1 MRVKRVSLIF
11 LRSNKIRFIIILH
24 VAISEPL
31 SSPSS
36 SSSTS
41 PYQALE
47 GYATPE
53 GTKKY
58 TEYAISQGR
67 PRSHFKS
74 FDSLRL
80 SSIGMGTYLGQLSE
94 EDDQAVENAV
104 YQSIK
109 SGAVNVIDTA
119 INYRA
124 MRSEK
129 SIGRALLRL
138 VNDRIISRDQVF
150 VSTKNGYITNDG
162 DYPNIDVMEY
172 IHRMY
177 IQTEIITA
185 DDISTGYNVINPNY
199 LAKCIDKSLMN
210 MHISTIDLVYIHNAF
225 ESWYEDVSRQQFM
238 EMLVKAF
245 EVYEKYRAKNKI
257 RYYGMATWTCFRVPT
272 GSPEY
277 LSLEQVVKCAESVE
291 GKDHGFRFIQLPYN
305 LAYSEALLLKNQSV
319 GSEENLTILQAAAKL
334 NIGIFTS
341 IPLFQ
346 GRLLS
351 SQIPN
356 YGGITDPVAKLVQI
370 IRSSPSVIAPLIG
383 QKKAEHVE
391 ENLKTANMP
400 PLSEEEFK
408 QAVQILTGQQL

>member
-1 MRVKRVSLIF
+1 M
-11 LRSNKIRFIIILH
+11 SNKIRFVIILH
-24 VAISEPL
+24 VDISEPL
-31 SSPSS
+31 SSSS
-36 SSSTS
+36 S
-41 PYQALE
+41 PYQTVE
-47 GYATPE
+47 GFATYE
-53 GTKKY
+53 GTKNY
-58 TEYAISQGR
+58 TEYAMSQGR
-67 PRSHFKS
+67 PISHFKS
-74 FDSLRL
+74 FDSLHL
-80 SSIGMGTYLGQLSE
+80 SSIGMGTYLGQPSE

-104 YQSIK
+104 FESVK
-109 SGAVNVIDTA
+109 SGAINVIDTA

-138 VNDRIISRDQVF
+138 VKDKIILRDQIF
-150 VSTKNGYITNDG
+150 ISTKNGYITNDG

-177 IQTEIITA
+177 IQTDVITA
-185 DDISTGYNVINPNY
+185 DDISSGYNIINPNY

-210 MHISTIDLVYIHNAF
+210 MHVSSIDLVYIHNAF
-225 ESWYEDVSRQQFM
+225 ESWYQDVSREQFM

-245 EVYEKYRAKNKI
+245 EVYEKYRAKNRI
-257 RYYGMATWTCFRVPT
+257 RYYGMATWTCFRVPPT
-272 GSPEY
+272 SPEY
-277 LSLEQVVKCAESVE
+277 LSLEQAVKCAESVG

-305 LAYSEALLLKNQSV
+305 LAYSEALLLRNQSV
-319 GSEENLTILQAAAKL
+319 GSEENLTILQAAEKL

-346 GRLLS
+346 GRLLR
-351 SQIPN
+351 SQIPD
-356 YGGITDPVAKLVQI
+356 YGGISDPIAKLVQI

-408 QAVQILTGQQL
+408 QAIRILTSKQI

>member
-1 MRVKRVSLIF
+1 V
-11 LRSNKIRFIIILH
+11 SNKIRFVIILR
-24 VAISEPL
+24 VAICKLL
-31 SSPSS
+31 SSS
-36 SSSTS
+36 
-41 PYQALE
+41 YQTFE

-58 TEYAISQGR
+58 MDYAISQGR
-67 PRSHFKS
+67 PRSHFKP
-74 FDSLRL
+74 FDSLQL

-104 YQSIK
+104 YQSVK

-177 IQTEIITA
+177 IQTEVITA
-185 DDISTGYNVINPNY
+185 DDISSGYNVINPNY

-225 ESWYEDVSRQQFM
+225 ESWYQDVSREQFM
-238 EMLVKAF
+238 EMLAKAF

-257 RYYGMATWTCFRVPT
+257 RYYGMATWTCFRVPSR
-272 GSPEY
+272 SPEY
-277 LSLEQVVKCAESVE
+277 LSLEQAVKSAESV
-291 GKDHGFRFIQLPYN
+291 GGQDHGFRFIQLPYN
-305 LAYSEALLLKNQSV
+305 LAYSEALLLRNQSV

-356 YGGITDPVAKLVQI
+356 YGNVTDPVAKLLQI

-383 QKKAEHVE
+383 QKKPEHVE

-400 PLSEEEFK
+400 PLSDEEFK
-408 QAVQILTGQQL
+408 QAIRILTSQQL

>member
-1 MRVKRVSLIF
+1 M
-11 LRSNKIRFIIILH
+11 
-24 VAISEPL
+24 
-31 SSPSS
+31 SS
-36 SSSTS
+36 SSSS
-41 PYQALE
+41 PYQTVE
-47 GYATPE
+47 GFATSE

-58 TEYAISQGR
+58 TNYAISQGR

-74 FDSLRL
+74 FDSLHL
-80 SSIGMGTYLGQLSE
+80 SSIGMGTYLGQPSE

-104 YQSIK
+104 FESVK

-138 VNDRIISRDQVF
+138 VKDRIISRDQIF

-177 IQTEIITA
+177 IQTGVITA
-185 DDISTGYNVINPNY
+185 DDISSGYNIINPNY

-210 MHISTIDLVYIHNAF
+210 MHVSSIDLVYIHNAF
-225 ESWYEDVSRQQFM
+225 ESWYQDVSREQFM

-257 RYYGMATWTCFRVPT
+257 RYYGMATWTCFRVPPT
-272 GSPEY
+272 SPEY
-277 LSLEQVVKCAESVE
+277 LSLEQAVKCAESV
-291 GKDHGFRFIQLPYN
+291 GGRDHGFRFIQLPYN
-305 LAYSEALLLKNQSV
+305 LAYSEALLLRNQSV
-319 GSEENLTILQAAAKL
+319 GSEENLTILQAAEKL

-346 GRLLS
+346 GKLLR
-351 SQIPN
+351 SQIPD

-391 ENLKTANMP
+391 ENLKTADMP

-408 QAVQILTGQQL
+408 QAIRILTNQQL